1 MSQNLFEGDF
11 ERELIV
17 AVRCVAINR
26 IRRIIEKY
34 FEFFECKTRGL
45 KVGHMMA
52 VYKTENLIS
61 LCFDHKPQNDSIF
74 DLSLIGYQES

>member
-1 MSQNLFEGDF
+1 MKELEKRFNSIGQMSQNLFEGDF

-34 FEFFECKTRGL
+34 F
-45 KVGHMMA
+45 
-52 VYKTENLIS
+52 
-61 LCFDHKPQNDSIF
+61 
-74 DLSLIGYQES
+74 